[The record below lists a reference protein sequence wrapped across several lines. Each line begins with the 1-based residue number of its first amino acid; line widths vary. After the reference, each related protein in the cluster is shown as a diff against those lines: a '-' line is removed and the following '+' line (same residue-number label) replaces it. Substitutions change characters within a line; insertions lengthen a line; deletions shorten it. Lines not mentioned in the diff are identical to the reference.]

1 MSMTTYRGAC
11 PECGQTLPLT
21 EGRQLCDH
29 VVKGAVCPGSGVVVE
44 AIDGS
49 GPSDGV
55 PAAAVLVSVGLGL
68 YLGSFLVAGLTLA
81 SNPAFSGD
89 GGGTPWPV
97 IGLVLQITGIIMLS
111 CGVYSLC
118 RIAEMALRI
127 RLRTQPSVAQPPIPQ
142 AYPTD

>member
-1 MSMTTYRGAC
+1 MSMTTYRGTC
-11 PECGQTLPLT
+11 PECGQTMPLT
-21 EGRQLCDH
+21 ESRQLCDH

-44 AIDGS
+44 AVDGS

-68 YLGSFLVAGLTLA
+68 YLGSFLVAGLALP
-81 SNPAFSGD
+81 SDPAFYGD
-89 GGGTPWPV
+89 ETGPPWAV
-97 IGLVLQITGIIMLS
+97 IGLMLQIAGIIMLS

-118 RIAEMALRI
+118 KIAEMALRI
-127 RLRTQPSVAQPPIPQ
+127 RLRTQPPVTP